1 MNNFE
6 RASVLSEALPYIRAF
21 SKKTV
26 VIKYDNR
33 AAMQSEELKRAAI
46 SDIVLLSLVG
56 IRVVVVH
63 NGGFEVDLA
72 LKAMGKEAKFIDGLR
87 YTDKETMDVVQMV
100 LAGKIG
106 KSIVSLINSEGGKA
120 LGFSG
125 LDGSL
130 ITAEKLK
137 GDVDYGFVGEI
148 KSINPELINVALDNG
163 YIPVISTIAEGVDAN
178 TSYNLNADT
187 AAAELAVSLDAKKLI
202 LLTNTYGICSDE
214 NDESTLISE
223 IPLSNVR
230 PLIKKGIISGE
241 MIHKVDCCVKAVR
254 RGVERTHILD
264 GRKQHSI
271 LVEMLTDSG
280 IGTMILAD

>member
-1 MNNFE
+1 MKNFE
-6 RASVLSEALPYIRAF
+6 RALVLSEALPYIRAF

-26 VIKYDNR
+26 IVKYDSD
-33 AAMQSEELKRAAI
+33 AIQTEELKRAAI

-63 NGGFEVDLA
+63 GGKAEINSA
-72 LKAMGKEAKFIDGLR
+72 LKAMGKEPKFINGLR

-100 LAGKIG
+100 LTGKIG
-106 KSIVSLINSEGGKA
+106 KDIVSLINSEGGKA

-125 LDGSL
+125 LDGSS

-148 KSINPELINVALDNG
+148 KSINPELINAALDNG
-163 YIPVISTIAEGVDAN
+163 YIPVISAIAEGVDAN

-187 AAAELAVSLDAKKLI
+187 TAAELAVSLGAKKLI
-202 LLTNTYGICSDE
+202 LLTDTYGICDDD

-223 IPLSNVR
+223 IPLSNAR

-264 GRKQHSI
+264 GRKPHSI
-271 LVEMLTDSG
+271 LVEMLTNSG